1 MLKNLYDYPELER
14 VELESGRHYL
24 DSNGNPVPSVTTVL
38 SNTSNASE
46 GIDRWRQRVGDLEAD
61 RIIKQSTDI
70 GTAVHEALESYLK
83 KEQWDEFDISI
94 PDQNTSRL
102 ITKKFISDGLNS
114 INEIWG
120 LEVGLILDG
129 LYAGTADC
137 VGLVNGIPS
146 IIDFKTAKKIKKR
159 EWIEDYFLQGCAY
172 ANAHNVMFGTD
183 ISQIVILMVDR
194 DLIFQDFFVR
204 TAEFNVLTRKWKNKL
219 LKFNSRWRCS
229 TKVQRIAAFRYPPRL
244 MANVSVVILFSFRA
258 ALYSIKTEN
267 SGFNSISNPKN
278 KFGSSSPSSVSVK
291 L

>member
-1 MLKNLYDYPELER
+1 MLKNLYNYPELER
-14 VELESGRHYL
+14 VELESGRYYL

-70 GTAVHEALESYLK
+70 GTAVHEALECYLK

-94 PDQNTSRL
+94 QDQNTSRL

-219 LKFNSRWRCS
+219 LKFNNE
-229 TKVQRIAAFRYPPRL
+229 K
-244 MANVSVVILFSFRA
+244 
-258 ALYSIKTEN
+258 
-267 SGFNSISNPKN
+267 
-278 KFGSSSPSSVSVK
+278 
-291 L
+291 